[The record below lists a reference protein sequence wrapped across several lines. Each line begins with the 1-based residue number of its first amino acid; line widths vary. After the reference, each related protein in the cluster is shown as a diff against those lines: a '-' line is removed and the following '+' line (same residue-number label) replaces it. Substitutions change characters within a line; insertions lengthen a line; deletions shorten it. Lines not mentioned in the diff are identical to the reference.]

1 MVGKSILNKLK
12 SNGFK
17 NLIFIEKKKLNLL
30 DQKKVYSFLKHH
42 KPDAVIIAA
51 AKVGGIIANNKYRAD
66 FIYQN
71 LSIQNNLIHGSYLAS
86 VKHLIFLGSSCIFP
100 KHSKQ
105 PIKEKYLLSGA
116 LERTNEPYAIAKIA
130 GLKLCEAYNHQ
141 YGTNYKCLM
150 PCNLYGP
157 GDNYDQKYSH
167 FFPAL
172 INKIHKAK
180 INKKKHITLWGTG
193 TPMREIMYVDDLA
206 NAIVHFLKIKTNHE
220 LINIGSGFEMSIKQY
235 AEFLIKELK
244 MDLSIKFDFSK
255 PNGTPRKIIDS
266 SLANNYGWYAK
277 VSLKN
282 GFKKTYK
289 DYLNR
294 Y

>member
-157 GDNYDQKYSH
+157 GDNYDQEYSH

-244 MDLSIKFDFSK
+244 MDLTIKFDFSK

>member
-1 MVGKSILNKLK
+1 MVGKSILNRLK

-157 GDNYDQKYSH
+157 GDNYDQEYSH

-244 MDLSIKFDFSK
+244 MDLTIKFDFSK